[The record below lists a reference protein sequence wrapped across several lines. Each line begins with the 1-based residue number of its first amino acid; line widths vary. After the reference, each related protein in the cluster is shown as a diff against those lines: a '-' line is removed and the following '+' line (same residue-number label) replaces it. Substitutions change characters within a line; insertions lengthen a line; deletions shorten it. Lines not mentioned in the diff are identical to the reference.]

1 MMNKRKSLFTLA
13 LVVLFALSLIVSGCG
28 AQQSASSGGDQNK
41 NPITIGV
48 IQPLS
53 GPVAQSGQ
61 NVVWG
66 AEYAVK
72 MINQDGGINGR
83 QLQLKV
89 YDSKND
95 PAEAVNVANKLIN
108 NDNVKVIM
116 GAWGSSPTL
125 AVLPVTEQAGIPLVV
140 ETASSPKVTESGYKY
155 VFRITPTSDQEAAA
169 VQDALISKVGV
180 KKAAIIAVNNDW
192 GKGGAAAYSNVLKAK
207 GAQVVDTEFVAD
219 SATDFYPE
227 LTKIKDSGA
236 DTIIINS
243 EVSQISLLVKQI
255 RELKLTQKIL
265 TTGGSNFSDAVLS
278 LAKGAAEGMY
288 SVQQNVVWIPDM
300 APNKD
305 RAKKFVDSWNG
316 DKKPH
321 DGILEGAKGFDGI
334 YTIAEAIKKA
344 GTSDDSQKIQQ
355 GLKGVQFDGIG
366 QSVKFDDKGQ
376 SQIKC
381 YLVQVVNGKTEL
393 VK

>member
-1 MMNKRKSLFTLA
+1 MMLKRKSLVALSVAIVLA
-13 LVVLFALSLIVSGCG
+13 FSVVLSGCG
-28 AQQSASSGGDQNK
+28 TQQTSSSGSQTK
-41 NPITIGV
+41 TPITVGV
-48 IQPLS
+48 IEPLS

-72 MINQDGGINGR
+72 FINQAGGVNGR

-108 NDNVKVIM
+108 SDNVKVIM

-125 AVLPVTEQAGIPLVV
+125 AVLPVTEKAGVPLVV
-140 ETASSPKVTESGYKY
+140 ETASSPKVTNSGYKY

-169 VQDALISKVGV
+169 VQDDLITKVGI

-192 GKGGAAAYSNVLKAK
+192 GKGGATAYTNVLNAK

-219 SATDFYPE
+219 DATDFYPQ
-227 LTKIKDSGA
+227 LTKVKQSGA

-243 EVSQISLLVKQI
+243 EVSQIALIVKQI
-255 RELKLTQKIL
+255 RELNMQQKIV
-265 TTGGSNFSDAVLS
+265 TAGGSNFSDAVLN

-300 APNKD
+300 TPNKD
-305 RAKKFVDSWNG
+305 LAQKYVDAWNA
-316 DKKPH
+316 DKRPH
-321 DGILEGAKGFDGI
+321 DGILEAAKGFDGI

-344 GTSDDSQKIQQ
+344 GTADDSQKIQQ
-355 GLKGVQFDGIG
+355 ALKTVQFDGIG
-366 QSVKFDDKGQ
+366 VSVKFDDKGQ
-376 SQIKC
+376 SQVEC
-381 YLVQVVNGKTEL
+381 YLVQVVNGKTVL